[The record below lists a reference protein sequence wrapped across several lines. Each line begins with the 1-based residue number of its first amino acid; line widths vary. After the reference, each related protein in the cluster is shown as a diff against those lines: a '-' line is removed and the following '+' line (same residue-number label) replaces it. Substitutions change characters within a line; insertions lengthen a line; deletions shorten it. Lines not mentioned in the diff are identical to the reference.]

1 MLISNCC
8 GYEVKY
14 HDICSSCLEHTD
26 PYEEEDVQELEDELE
41 KEALEWERKDSEEER
56 DSAEI
61 ERGMERIRN
70 LIANKGVVNIDHEDI
85 WEIFG
90 ITVECLEGEPTTAD
104 EFNKEV
110 E

>member
-1 MLISNCC
+1 M
-8 GYEVKY
+8 
-14 HDICSSCLEHTD
+14 
-26 PYEEEDVQELEDELE
+26 E
-41 KEALEWERKDSEEER
+41 K
-56 DSAEI
+56 
-61 ERGMERIRN
+61 IRN
-70 LIANKGVVNIDHEDI
+70 LIANKGVVNIDHADI

>member
-26 PYEEEDVQELEDELE
+26 PYEEEDVQELEEQE
-41 KEALEWERKDSEEER
+41 GSTK
-56 DSAEI
+56 I
-61 ERGMERIRN
+61 EQGMEEIRD
-70 LIANKGVVNIDHEDI
+70 LIANKGIVNIDHADI

-90 ITVECLEGEPTTAD
+90 IAVVCLEGEPTTAD
-104 EFNKEV
+104 EFNKE
-110 E
+110 EE

>member
-14 HDICSSCLEHTD
+14 HDICSSCLEHRD
-26 PYEEEDVQELEDELE
+26 PYEEEDVQELEEQE
-41 KEALEWERKDSEEER
+41 GITKMEG
-56 DSAEI
+56 
-61 ERGMERIRN
+61 GMERIRN
-70 LIANKGVVNIDHEDI
+70 LIANKGVVNIDHDDI

>member
-26 PYEEEDVQELEDELE
+26 PYEEEDVQELEEQE
-41 KEALEWERKDSEEER
+41 GITKMEG
-56 DSAEI
+56 
-61 ERGMERIRN
+61 GMERIRN

-104 EFNKEV
+104 ECNKEV

>member
-26 PYEEEDVQELEDELE
+26 PYGEEDVQELEEQE
-41 KEALEWERKDSEEER
+41 GITKMEG
-56 DSAEI
+56 
-61 ERGMERIRN
+61 GMERIRN
-70 LIANKGVVNIDHEDI
+70 LIANKGVVNIDHDDI

>member
-26 PYEEEDVQELEDELE
+26 PYEEEDVQELEEQE
-41 KEALEWERKDSEEER
+41 GITKMEG
-56 DSAEI
+56 
-61 ERGMERIRN
+61 GMERIRN
-70 LIANKGVVNIDHEDI
+70 LIANKGVVNIDHDDI

>member
-26 PYEEEDVQELEDELE
+26 PYEEEDVQELEEQE
-41 KEALEWERKDSEEER
+41 GITKMEG
-56 DSAEI
+56 
-61 ERGMERIRN
+61 GMERIRN
-70 LIANKGVVNIDHEDI
+70 LIANKGVVNIDHDDI

-90 ITVECLEGEPTTAD
+90 ITVECLEGDPTTAD

>member
-26 PYEEEDVQELEDELE
+26 PYEEEDVQELEEQE
-41 KEALEWERKDSEEER
+41 GMTKMEG
-56 DSAEI
+56 
-61 ERGMERIRN
+61 GMERIRN
-70 LIANKGVVNIDHEDI
+70 LIANKGVVNIDHDDI

>member
-26 PYEEEDVQELEDELE
+26 PYEEEDVQELEEQE
-41 KEALEWERKDSEEER
+41 GITKMEG
-56 DSAEI
+56 
-61 ERGMERIRN
+61 GMERIRN
-70 LIANKGVVNIDHEDI
+70 LIANKGVVNIDHDDI
-85 WEIFG
+85 WAIFG

>member
-26 PYEEEDVQELEDELE
+26 PYEEEDVQELEEQE
-41 KEALEWERKDSEEER
+41 GITKMEG
-56 DSAEI
+56 
-61 ERGMERIRN
+61 GMERIRN
-70 LIANKGVVNIDHEDI
+70 LIANNGVVNIDHDDI

>member
-26 PYEEEDVQELEDELE
+26 PYEEEDVQELEEQE
-41 KEALEWERKDSEEER
+41 GITKMEG
-56 DSAEI
+56 
-61 ERGMERIRN
+61 GMERISN
-70 LIANKGVVNIDHEDI
+70 LIANKGVVNIDHDDI

>member
-14 HDICSSCLEHTD
+14 HDICSSCLEHTA
-26 PYEEEDVQELEDELE
+26 PYEAEEVQELEEQE
-41 KEALEWERKDSEEER
+41 GITKMEG
-56 DSAEI
+56 
-61 ERGMERIRN
+61 GMERIRN
-70 LIANKGVVNIDHEDI
+70 LIANKGVVNIDHDDI

>member
-26 PYEEEDVQELEDELE
+26 PYEEEDVQELEEQE
-41 KEALEWERKDSEEER
+41 GITKM
-56 DSAEI
+56 

-70 LIANKGVVNIDHEDI
+70 LIANKGVVNIDHDDI
-85 WEIFG
+85 WAIFG

>member
-26 PYEEEDVQELEDELE
+26 PYEEEDVQELEEQE
-41 KEALEWERKDSEEER
+41 GITKMEG
-56 DSAEI
+56 
-61 ERGMERIRN
+61 GMERIRN

>member
-26 PYEEEDVQELEDELE
+26 PYEEEDLEELENELE
-41 KEALEWERKDSEEER
+41 EEALEWERKDSEEER
-56 DSAEI
+56 DSAKI
-61 ERGMERIRN
+61 ERGMEEIRN
-70 LIANKGVVNIDHEDI
+70 LIANKGVIHIDHADI

-90 ITVECLEGEPTTAD
+90 LAVVCLEGEPTTAD
-104 EFNKEV
+104 EFNNE
-110 E
+110 EE